1 MNRFTQDKLLPLRIR
16 TADAFSLTDGSYAEG
31 MVLVCGGNQVEVLS
45 SPGKWKYVDIPFT
58 RALTVKTGDVLGFS
72 VSGPDLA
79 LNNIQNIGLR
89 INGAYMQQPG
99 DRITADMVYT
109 ISVAE
114 DGICDCFFV
123 RDRASSLRE
132 TLIVS
137 ISLNGEVLL

>member
-1 MNRFTQDKLLPLRIR
+1 MLGGSSGNPFALI
-16 TADAFSLTDGSYAEG
+16 DGSYESG
-31 MVLVCGGNQVEVLS
+31 KVIVSGGNQVEVLS

-58 RALTVKTGDVLGFS
+58 KALTVKAGDVLSFS
-72 VSGPDLA
+72 VSGPGLA
-79 LNNIQNIGLR
+79 LNNTQNIGLR
-89 INGAYMQQPG
+89 INGVHMQQPG
-99 DRITADMVYT
+99 DRIAADRVYT

-123 RDRASSLRE
+123 RDRASSLKE